1 MDDKTYEDRV
11 IKITDLVGD
20 DGLLDGFTF
29 IGCHIK
35 GPAVIWLAGS
45 TLSNNVL
52 SDTADAVLWDIL
64 PGRQRITGA
73 VIAKGCT
80 FERCTFVNIGLSAP
94 PMTFARCESLV
105 RTIPCLRSTASSRSE
120 PTPLSRATRLTLKPL
135 WSVDL
140 PTGMHFPLQ
149 RRSQQDCGCWGTP
162 REQGQRVRHT
172 LAQGAPNC
180 LPPCKGNPRFL
191 IPLQRRDSYH

>member
-1 MDDKTYEDRV
+1 VDDKTYEDRV

-94 PMTFARCESLV
+94 PDD
-105 RTIPCLRSTASSRSE
+105 LRQ
-120 PTPLSRATRLTLKPL
+120 
-135 WSVDL
+135 
-140 PTGMHFPLQ
+140 M
-149 RRSQQDCGCWGTP
+149 
-162 REQGQRVRHT
+162 REFG
-172 LAQGAPNC
+172 
-180 LPPCKGNPRFL
+180 
-191 IPLQRRDSYH
+191 

>member
-52 SDTADAVLWDIL
+52 SRWSPCREARSGV
-64 PGRQRITGA
+64 
-73 VIAKGCT
+73 K
-80 FERCTFVNIGLSAP
+80 IGLV
-94 PMTFARCESLV
+94 AR
-105 RTIPCLRSTASSRSE
+105 
-120 PTPLSRATRLTLKPL
+120 
-135 WSVDL
+135 
-140 PTGMHFPLQ
+140 
-149 RRSQQDCGCWGTP
+149 
-162 REQGQRVRHT
+162 
-172 LAQGAPNC
+172 
-180 LPPCKGNPRFL
+180 
-191 IPLQRRDSYH
+191 